1 MFKNY
6 SKNIVIFSI
15 ILSLILSSFTFFP
28 KETLALDSDGGGG
41 GIGGGG
47 DGDITPGGVGVIE
60 GIFNTLCGVSN
71 APAAIGNSLFNN
83 GLSFLSGGG
92 GGGAEVPVD
101 DKKNNAKEKYQDCI
115 AWMAAKFMVRHIVD
129 DLAKWIRGGANG
141 KPRFIQDFGKY
152 LTEAA
157 DTASGLLLEQI
168 LGKEDA
174 QLLCKPWRMQI
185 VLDIFDKVKRDKFSF
200 KAQCKISDIIEN
212 YEEFYDDFSKGGWP
226 AFLTIVLDDGSNPIG
241 SYLMTLS
248 EKEKRE
254 SFALKK
260 GELEAKVNQGS
271 LPGICLQS
279 FVSGVTGKK
288 NCVRSKILTP
298 GAAIIEMLPETFST
312 ELRQLEAADEINEL
326 VAAVIDA
333 IRMKRFWRDGLAGS
347 DDEDEDGRIWPGWRD
362 DADDWNPGT
371 QLPLLLKPKNNQV
384 ITGPITFEWKGGQI
398 SESAK
403 SYLLLITYPDGT
415 ESRIKVPAPADG
427 EKTVTYTQSQEEF
440 ENMYVGGE
448 YEWKVSA
455 LSEGEDEDSDE
466 DDEIIGGILGFSD
479 PRIFIIPAPNLLT
492 PRNGTVLT
500 KNINFTWTPV
510 RGMGKIDYYKLEIQ
524 TPNGSKKE
532 IISDNASYLVD
543 KTEFDSWEGGE
554 YSWKVAGFRDD
565 EIVGR
570 FSVESNFI
578 ILSSP
583 ILESPGDG
591 AEISL
596 PFTFNWSDVQGF
608 TESELGKLSYEIRIT
623 KKGVKNFTFESTD
636 SQTEISIDDL
646 GNKAENFGYAWDVRA
661 IITNEE
667 GGETQGDWS
676 AKRDFKIKAGGGP
689 PPAGT
694 PTANAKVSLTA
705 SKSNALESLTFDEG
719 ANENLYLFGEDSAPN
734 SGHEWICGS
743 EINFIS
749 DTKSTDA
756 NPRIK
761 VPASVNTDTEYKC
774 SLTVKNSEGVKSS
787 PDEIKITIKNKILSE
802 DKKLAVHI
810 TEEGRIT
817 SDTGDVNCEAK
828 AGKSEICTYFIKEN
842 TDITFTAAP
851 ALENTIKM
859 WGGDCAGTPITQT
872 QCAIKMTGEKTVIV
886 IFGK

>member
-1 MFKNY
+1 MKIY
-6 SKNIVIFSI
+6 IKIKKIVLLSV
-15 ILSLILSSFTFFP
+15 ILSLILSNFTFFP
-28 KETLALDSDGGGG
+28 KETFALSED
-41 GIGGGG
+41 GG
-47 DGDITPGGVGVIE
+47 DGDITPGGVGIIE

-71 APAAIGNSLFNN
+71 TPASIGHSLFNN
-83 GLSFLSGGG
+83 GLTFLSGDG

-115 AWMAAKFMVRHIVD
+115 AWMAAKFMVRKIVD

-226 AFLTIVLDDGSNPIG
+226 AFLTVVLDDGSNPIG

-254 SFALKK
+254 SFALNKAD
-260 GELEAKVNQGS
+260 LEAKVNQGS

-347 DDEDEDGRIWPGWRD
+347 DEEDEDGRIWPGWRD

-371 QLPLLLKPKNNQV
+371 QLPRLLKPKNNQV
-384 ITGPITFEWKGGQI
+384 ITGPITFEWEGGQI

-415 ESRIKVPAPADG
+415 ESRIKVPAPDDG

-448 YEWKVSA
+448 YEWKIAA
-455 LSEGEDEDSDE
+455 LSEGEDENSDE
-466 DDEIIGGILGFSD
+466 DDEIIGGVLGFSD

-492 PRNGTVLT
+492 PRNGAVLT

-532 IISDNASYLVD
+532 IISDNASHLVD
-543 KTEFDSWEGGE
+543 KNEFDSWEGGE

-570 FSVESNFI
+570 YSPESTFVI
-578 ILSSP
+578 FASP
-583 ILESPGDG
+583 QLESPADG

-596 PFTFNWSDVQGF
+596 PFTFNWSDVPGF
-608 TESELGKLSYEIRIT
+608 SESELGKLSYEIRIT
-623 KKGVKNFTFESTD
+623 KKGFRNFIFNSTD
-636 SQTEISIDDL
+636 SQTEISADDL
-646 GNKAENFGYAWDVRA
+646 GNKPEKFNYAFDARA
-661 IITNEE
+661 VITDDE
-667 GGETQGDWS
+667 GKETQSDWS
-676 AKRDFKIKAGGGP
+676 AKRDFTIKTAEEQP
-689 PPAGT
+689 NPV
-694 PTANAKVSLTA
+694 ANAKVSI
-705 SKSNALESLTFDEG
+705 SNIKSDALKSLAFDEG
-719 ANENLYLFGEDSAPN
+719 VNENLYLFGEDSSPN
-734 SGHEWICGS
+734 SGHEWVCDNG
-743 EINFIS
+743 INFTA
-749 DTKSTDA
+749 DTKQTDA
-756 NPRIK
+756 NPRISIP
-761 VPASVNTDTEYKC
+761 VSIESDTVYKC
-774 SLTVKNSEGVKSS
+774 SLTVKNDNEIKSS
-787 PDEIKITIKNKILSE
+787 PDEIMITIKNKLSSE
-802 DKKLAVHI
+802 DKRLGVTILEGGKL
-810 TEEGRIT
+810 TSNPEG
-817 SDTGDVNCEAK
+817 VNCEADI
-828 AGKSEICTYFIKEN
+828 GKSENCPYFFKEN
-842 TDITFTAAP
+842 TDITLTATP
-851 ALENTIKM
+851 ALGNTIKM
-859 WGGDCAGTPITQT
+859 WGGDCGGTPNTQT
-872 QCAIKMTGEKTVIV
+872 QCAIKMTGEKTVTV